1 METYLCVCLSFS
13 RKAELKRE
21 GPPRMWAVPFHL
33 LGPARNQREE
43 ESQAPAFIPPL
54 PEFRLLLD
62 TDCTGIGSGLGSAVL
77 PTVPFLFRAALFRLY
92 SGVTR
97 S

>member
-1 METYLCVCLSFS
+1 MCVSESFS

-21 GPPRMWAVPFHL
+21 GPPWMWAVPFHL
-33 LGPARNQREE
+33 RGPAQNKREE
-43 ESQAPAFIPPL
+43 ESQAPASIPPL
-54 PEFRLLLD
+54 PEFCLLLD
-62 TDCTGIGSGLGSAVL
+62 TVYNGLGSGLGAAGL
-77 PTVPFLFRAALFRLY
+77 PSVASLFRAALY